1 MQLKMGKG
9 PVLENVD
16 DRWAES
22 KTNEDNY
29 TGENV
34 APLDEEHRGRL
45 KAVLEEHLP
54 LEVSIA
60 LTAHA

>member
-1 MQLKMGKG
+1 MTGGQKVKPMKILY
-9 PVLENVD
+9 
-16 DRWAES
+16 
-22 KTNEDNY
+22 Y